1 MNIGGKTKMN
11 FNGKNMGKILL
22 GFLMLCFAF
31 TACKKDNGRYDFVNE
46 VNVYDGDVYAYLKG
60 QNQFDSLTKAIDR
73 INGLK
78 DWMTQENNLT
88 VFALTNRSFEVAFTG
103 LNKVRAGQNRSALGI
118 ATVDVSHLETLI
130 DRYVIKGKLT
140 TDSLRFADGAFL
152 RTARLDY
159 EMNAV
164 DKSSNASGLVSGG
177 PKSIIYSDV
186 KNSQYTKDW
195 ISTTTQAVN
204 IHSKNA
210 IVHIIA
216 ASHEFGF
223 GEFVNRMNR

>member
-1 MNIGGKTKMN
+1 MN
-11 FNGKNMGKILL
+11 FNKKNTSKILL
-22 GFLMLCFAF
+22 GFLMLCLIF
-31 TACKKDNGRYDFVNE
+31 TACKKDKGRYDFVNE
-46 VNVYDGDVYAYLKG
+46 VNVYDGDVYAYLKS
-60 QNQFDSLTKAIDR
+60 QKQFDSLTKAIDR
-73 INGLK
+73 VPGFK
-78 DWMTQENNLT
+78 DWMTQEQNLT
-88 VFALTNRSFEVAFTG
+88 VFALTNRSFEVAFVG
-103 LNKVRAGQNRSALGI
+103 LNKVRTSQNKPSLGI
-118 ATVDVSHLETLI
+118 ATIDVGHLEILM

-140 TDSLRFADGAFL
+140 TDSLKFADGAFL

-164 DKSSNASGLVSGG
+164 DKSSNASGLVNGG

>member
-1 MNIGGKTKMN
+1 MN
-11 FNGKNMGKILL
+11 FNKKTLGKILL
-22 GFLMLCFAF
+22 SFLTASLAFA
-31 TACKKDNGRYDFVNE
+31 ACKKEQGRYDFVNE
-46 VNVYDGDVYAYLKG
+46 VNVYNGDVYAYLKG
-60 QNQFDSLTKAIDR
+60 QKQFDSLTKAIDR
-73 INGLK
+73 VPGFKN
-78 DWMTQENNLT
+78 WMTQEQNLT
-88 VFALTNRSFEVAFTG
+88 VFALTNRSFEVAFIG
-103 LNKVRAGQNRSALGI
+103 LNKVRTSQNKSPLGI
-118 ATVDVSHLETLI
+118 SSIDLGQLEILM

-140 TDSLRFADGAFL
+140 TDSLKFADGAFL

-164 DKSSNASGLVSGG
+164 DKSSNASGLVNGG

-186 KNSQYTKDW
+186 KNSQYIKDW

-216 ASHEFGF
+216 SSHEFGF